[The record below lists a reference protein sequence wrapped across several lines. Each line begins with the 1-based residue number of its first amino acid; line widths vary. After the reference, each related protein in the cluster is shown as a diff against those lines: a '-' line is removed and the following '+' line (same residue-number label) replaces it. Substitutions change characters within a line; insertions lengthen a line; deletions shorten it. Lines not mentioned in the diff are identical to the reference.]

1 MKRFLLKYFIY
12 LRKTRHDQ
20 AKNIKLGRQIKTL
33 FEKKFINTDT
43 LLKVFILVICYT
55 VLHLDP
61 YTVLIM

>member
-1 MKRFLLKYFIY
+1 MKGFLLKYFIY
-12 LRKTRHDQ
+12 LQKTRHDQ

-61 YTVLIM
+61 YTILIM